1 MKTLVLFSILVPA
14 TVFAQPAGK
23 GSGSAAAPAGKGSGS
38 AAPAPA
44 PKAMEMPKPPKEVDD
59 LLKQTS
65 GTWKCTGQAFMDAS
79 GKAMDTKAV
88 VTNRADLDKWFMATN
103 FTATMG
109 KETYKFTGYTT
120 FNETEKKWYRV
131 MVDNMGSIETN
142 TSAGATA
149 GKMVW
154 EGESRMSNPMGM
166 PSNVMKSRHTEEFND
181 KDKTLHMFGEASMDN
196 GKTWMKAYDATCKK

>member
-1 MKTLVLFSILVPA
+1 MKTLVLLAALVPA
-14 TVFAQPAGK
+14 TAFAQPAGK
-23 GSGSAAAPAGKGSGS
+23 GAPATPPTPPAAKTPP
-38 AAPAPA
+38 APAPA
-44 PKAMEMPKPPKEVDD
+44 KMEMPKPPKEVDD

-65 GTWKCTGQAFMDAS
+65 GTWKCTGQAFMDAT
-79 GKAMDTKAV
+79 GKPMDTKAV

-142 TSAGATA
+142 SSAGPTA
-149 GKMVW
+149 GKTVW
-154 EGESRMSNPMGM
+154 EGESRMSVTMGM

-181 KDKTLHMFGEASMDN
+181 KDKTLHLFGEASMDN
-196 GKTWMKAYDATCKK
+196 GKTWIKAYDATCKK